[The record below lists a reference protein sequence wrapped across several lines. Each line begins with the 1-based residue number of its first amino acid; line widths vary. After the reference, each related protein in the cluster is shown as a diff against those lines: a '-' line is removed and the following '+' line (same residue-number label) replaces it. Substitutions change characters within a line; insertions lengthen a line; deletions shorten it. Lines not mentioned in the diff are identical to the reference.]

1 MISNNDH
8 LLISPHIKIR
18 HAGTEKRKATR
29 KVHSPK
35 RDAEMDQSPF
45 PTNCVVFGKPQDHF
59 LEIYLFLEY
68 SITVFVN

>member
-1 MISNNDH
+1 
-8 LLISPHIKIR
+8 
-18 HAGTEKRKATR
+18 
-29 KVHSPK
+29 
-35 RDAEMDQSPF
+35 MDQSRF